1 MKKEK
6 DFNPL
11 VSIIIPVYNGENYVK
26 DAIESALKQTYKNI
40 EIIVVN
46 DGSKDNT
53 EQIVKEYG
61 DKVRYISKENGG
73 VSTALNIAID
83 NMKGEYF
90 SWLSHDD
97 IYLGNKVEKQIE
109 FLSKLEDK
117 NSILYSDYCLM
128 NSKMKRYPKDN
139 ILDEKLLND
148 KPEYCLLRG
157 FLSGI
162 TLLIPKKAFDKCGYF
177 KEELR
182 CTQDYDMWARL
193 LKEFKFVYCPGVYTC
208 TRIHSMQDTQ
218 KSPKVIEEG
227 NNLWLE
233 LVEYV
238 DDKRKVELEGS
249 LFDYYYEFALYL
261 SRTFHNEAKEYCIN
275 KCKEIDED
283 LYLSKDINNIKK
295 ETLLQKL
302 IRHIKQDGIT
312 NSIKIFVSR
321 KRR

>member
-6 DFNPL
+6 NFNPL

-26 DAIESALKQTYKNI
+26 DAIESALNQTYKNI

-53 EQIVKEYG
+53 ESVVKEFG
-61 DKVRYISKENGG
+61 NKVRYIKKENGG
-73 VSTALNIAID
+73 VSTALNVAID

-97 IYLGNKVEKQIE
+97 IYLEDKIEKQIE
-109 FLSKLEDK
+109 FLSTLEDK

-128 NSKMKRYPKDN
+128 NANGKRYPQDN
-139 ILDEKLLND
+139 ILDGEMLKN

-157 FLSGI
+157 YLSGI
-162 TLLIPKKAFDKCGYF
+162 TLLIPKCAFDKCGYF

-193 LKEFKFVYCPGVYTC
+193 LKEYNFVYCPGVYSC

-218 KSPKVIEEG
+218 KSPRVMEEG

-238 DDKRKVELEGS
+238 DDERKIELEGS
-249 LFDYYYEFALYL
+249 LFNYYYEFALYL
-261 SRTFHNEAKEYCIN
+261 SKTFHDKAKEYCIN
-275 KCKEIDED
+275 KCKEIDEK
-283 LYLSKDINNIKK
+283 LYLSKDINKTKK
-295 ETLLQKL
+295 ETFIQKV
-302 IRHIKQDGIT
+302 IRHIKHDGIV
-312 NSIKIFVSR
+312 NSIKIFISR